1 MSDKTSKVPVDRV
14 RRAQGAARETIGK
27 LIGDDAEIRQ
37 GRKQQEAAGSK
48 TSTESARTSKEQ
60 E

>member
-1 MSDKTSKVPVDRV
+1 MTRKNSGTPIDRV
-14 RRAQGAARETIGK
+14 RHAQGAARETIGK

-37 GRKQQEAAGSK
+37 GRKQQEAAGRK
-48 TSTESARTSKEQ
+48 TSTDAAQEPKEQ